1 MTHKKKKFKK
11 FHHDGAK
18 KRFKTFHRDGTKNF
32 CNVNTGLKS
41 STVIV
46 LKKQFYLLPS
56 RQIVVPRTSRGRP
69 PPKSPGRPLKIVFDR
84 PRDVPIWRPG
94 NVLKW
99 RPGDVR
105 IWRSKDVLGR
115 LIQDVPRTFSG
126 RSLEDLQSTQTWM
139 SQHFFKIFLSELV
152 RLTKSI

>member
-1 MTHKKKKFKK
+1 M
-11 FHHDGAK
+11 K

-56 RQIVVPRTSRGRP
+56 RQILVPRTSRGRP
-69 PPKSPGRPLKIVFDR
+69 PPKSPGRSLKIVFDR

-94 NVLKW
+94 NVLKR
-99 RPGDVR
+99 RPGIVR
-105 IWRSKDVLGR
+105 IWRSKDVPGR

-126 RSLEDLQSTQTWM
+126 RSLKDLQSTQTWM
-139 SQHFFKIFLSELV
+139 SQHFFLIFLSELI